1 MFMNDIETTDNAF
14 SPLRQD
20 DGKRF
25 SRQGKKRQINPVI
38 DMIIRSII
46 VCLFS
51 TFLFASDFI
60 LFAGSGNLD
69 VFNNSL
75 IPVIEVIII
84 ISGFMFISF
93 VISFALSK
101 YILAQGIYS
110 SLIAF
115 LFVYILFNQF
125 SQINHYYYIGTIS
138 ISLKIILSIIF
149 AVITFLFINHEKKI
163 YSLLLLVSVFVL
175 FLHIYTS
182 YMYKKNPIEFMET
195 HNSMEEKDQQEEIYI
210 HFYFP
215 NLIGYPYI
223 SSLPYESS
231 RKTKDIMIGFYQANN
246 FTFYPRAFSNNY
258 DYLDNM
264 VGSLNPSSTESE
276 DFHKMKTRLLSEYWR
291 FYNLRREHIYL
302 MNNEVYDLFRKNDYQ
317 ISAYKSRDF
326 DLCNKQHKNN
336 VNRCI
341 EKVNQPINIY
351 DTEMNT
357 LSKTNI
363 LLTEWLASTNLFN
376 DMSAVYNFL
385 SNIFLRLDKIPMIG
399 IDYNNLYVINS
410 IKTFDIL
417 SNHIIKDK
425 GKQAYFVFVDLP
437 SNMYVYDEYCKI
449 LPTDK
454 WYNMSN
460 MPWINTDYSEERVN
474 AYMKQTQC
482 LYGKMQSFLD
492 KLKDNNKL
500 NNAKIIVQGVSGVN
514 NFKNHKIANYV
525 EDFMTNKTANLA
537 IYDSKNNKFGIDN
550 SFCSTK
556 KLLHSLLYR
565 TQNCKPD
572 EETSKIH
579 EQVKFNLYQNI
590 NKYAFT
596 VKYDKKNVFQKW
608 YNQWRIMNP
617 EPIQTIIGNNNVI
630 KNTKEAV
637 VINEETAMDLID
649 DFEEFGLD

>member
-1 MFMNDIETTDNAF
+1 MFMNDVETTDSAF
-14 SPLRQD
+14 SPLKHD
-20 DGKRF
+20 VKGRF
-25 SRQGKKRQINPVI
+25 SRKGKIVPADPVI
-38 DMIIRSII
+38 GMIIRSII

-69 VFNNSL
+69 VFNNSFF
-75 IPVIEVIII
+75 PVIEVVFIIV
-84 ISGFMFISF
+84 GFMVISLI
-93 VISFALSK
+93 ISFALSK
-101 YILAQGIYS
+101 YVIAQGIYA
-110 SLIAF
+110 SLISF

-138 ISLKIILSIIF
+138 ISLKIILSIVF
-149 AVITFLFINHEKKI
+149 AAITFLFIIHERKL
-163 YSLLLLVSVFVL
+163 YGVFLLVSVFML

-182 YMYKKNPIEFMET
+182 YMYKRNPMEFMET
-195 HNSMEEKDQQEEIYI
+195 HNSQEQKNEQDELYV

-223 SSLPYESS
+223 SSLPYDIAQT
-231 RKTKDIMIGFYQANN
+231 TKDIMLGFYQTNN
-246 FTFYPRAFSNNY
+246 FTFYPIAYSNNY

-264 VGSLNPSSTESE
+264 VGSLNPSSLENE
-276 DFHKMKTRLLSEYWR
+276 NFHKMKTRLLSEYWR
-291 FYNLRREHIYL
+291 FHNLRREYVYL
-302 MNNEVYDLFRKNDYQ
+302 MNNEVYDLFRERGYQ

-336 VNRCI
+336 VERCI

-376 DMSAVYNFL
+376 DMSTVYTFL
-385 SNIFLRLDKIPMIG
+385 SNIFLKLDKVPMIG
-399 IDYNNLYVINS
+399 INYNNLYVINS

-417 SNHIIKDK
+417 SDHIIRDN

-437 SNMYVYDEYCKI
+437 SNMYVYDEYCKL

-460 MPWINTDYSEERVN
+460 MPWINTDYSEERIE

-500 NNAKIIVQGVSGVN
+500 NNAKIVMQGVSGVN
-514 NFKNHKIANYV
+514 NFQNHKISNYV
-525 EDFMTNKTANLA
+525 DDFMTNKIANLA
-537 IYDSKNNKFGIDN
+537 VYDSKNIKFKLDN

-556 KLLHSLLYR
+556 SLIHSILYK
-565 TQNCKPD
+565 TQNCKTD
-572 EETSKIH
+572 NTILSIH
-579 EQVKFNLYQNI
+579 EQVLRNLQQNI
-590 NKYAFT
+590 NQSINNIKHNQEDNFR
-596 VKYDKKNVFQKW
+596 KW
-608 YNQWRIMNP
+608 YNQWHAMNP
-617 EPIQTIIGNNNVI
+617 DPSEIVIGSKHLMN
-630 KNTKEAV
+630 KKEI
-637 VINEETAMDLID
+637 VINEETAIDLVD
-649 DFEEFGLD
+649 DFDEFGLD